1 MRLGAGDLAPQAGSE
16 HELYRRSQQASQ
28 ERLEMPATLRR
39 AGSIARLFAGP
50 EPHTMQFDLD
60 ALMNV
65 QTACQSLEGTNVGP
79 RARGIPGYDVRMPVI
94 VWHTYLV
101 HGRDPHGDSR
111 PLGVRSRGPNV
122 GTESTVCNTKTPAV
136 FSSQP
141 SAIVITC
148 TIRRVS
154 AAFAHA
160 CSSYSRLLIKVT
172 CTQSCARRLFDRSFR
187 LASSPRAA

>member
-79 RARGIPGYDVRMPVI
+79 RTRGIPGYEASPQSKTQYSYAGDQRALYTSYHIAWRLP
-94 VWHTYLV
+94 HAQSTYLYSI
-101 HGRDPHGDSR
+101 RTKNSAESDS
-111 PLGVRSRGPNV
+111 G
-122 GTESTVCNTKTPAV
+122 AM
-136 FSSQP
+136 
-141 SAIVITC
+141 
-148 TIRRVS
+148 
-154 AAFAHA
+154 AHT
-160 CSSYSRLLIKVT
+160 SRLRKT
-172 CTQSCARRLFDRSFR
+172 RSGSDTHS
-187 LASSPRAA
+187 LPGQ